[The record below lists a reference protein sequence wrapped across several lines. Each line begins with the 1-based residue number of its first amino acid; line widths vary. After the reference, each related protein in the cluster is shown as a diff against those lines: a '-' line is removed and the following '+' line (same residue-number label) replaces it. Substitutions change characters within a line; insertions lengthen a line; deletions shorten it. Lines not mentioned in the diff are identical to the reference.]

1 MRCGVAGKVKSKCYG
16 CKERYPGCHDK
27 CEDYRAWKSAIDAEN
42 EKIRAEKKDYEDFGD
57 YQYRAAKRLRK

>member
-1 MRCGVAGKVKSKCYG
+1 MRYAVAGKVKSKCYG
-16 CKERYPGCHDK
+16 CEKRHPGCHDK
-27 CEDYRAWKSAIDAEN
+27 CEDYRAWKAAIDAEN

>member
-1 MRCGVAGKVKSKCYG
+1 MAGKVKSKCYG
-16 CKERYPGCHDK
+16 CKERYLGCHDK
-27 CEDYRAWKSAIDAEN
+27 CEDYRAWKAAIDTEN

>member
-1 MRCGVAGKVKSKCYG
+1 MAGKVERKCYG

-27 CEDYRAWKSAIDAEN
+27 CEYYRAWKAAIDAEN
-42 EKIRAEKKDYEDFGD
+42 KKIRAEKKDYEDFGD

>member
-1 MRCGVAGKVKSKCYG
+1 MAGKVKSKCYS

-27 CEDYRAWKSAIDAEN
+27 CEHYRAWKAAIDAEN

-57 YQYRAAKRLRK
+57 Y

>member
-1 MRCGVAGKVKSKCYG
+1 MAGKVKSKCYG

-27 CEDYRAWKSAIDAEN
+27 CEDYCAWKAAIDAEN
-42 EKIRAEKKDYEDFGD
+42 EKIRAEKKDYEAFGD